1 MPAVT
6 LALDRLPGLALALR
20 MTAVLLL
27 LRPQGPPLLQ
37 TAYLAAGAVALIAP
51 SALTSAQLW
60 LTVSAVVALR
70 IASDWPLADNHVYL
84 LAYWCLALGLALSSA
99 APSLTMSRAARWLVA
114 SSMAFAVLW
123 KSVLSPDYLD
133 GRFFRMTLIVDERF
147 EDVVRVA
154 GGMTREEIARHRL
167 ALAPLSEGAE
177 LAEDA
182 SLVEPVAFSRLALAL
197 TWGALFWEL
206 ALAAVF
212 LAPLP
217 AALQWVRHALLL
229 AFCTLVYPVAPV
241 AGFGWLLLA
250 MGVSQMPDADAFWR
264 RAYVLIW
271 LWVLATT
278 ELPWAAWLAEALNRS

>member
-1 MPAVT
+1 MPS
-6 LALDRLPGLALALR
+6 LALALR

-37 TAYLAAGAVALIAP
+37 TAYLAVGALALIAP
-51 SALTSAQLW
+51 ATITSAQLW
-60 LTVSAVVALR
+60 LTAAAVVALR

-84 LAYWCLALGLALSSA
+84 LAYWCLALGLALGSA
-99 APSLTMSRAARWLVA
+99 APPLTMSRAARWLVA

-147 EDVVRVA
+147 EDVVRLA
-154 GGMTREEIARHRL
+154 GGMTREEIGRHRL
-167 ALAPLSEGAE
+167 ALVPLAEGAE
-177 LAEDA
+177 LAEDE
-182 SLVEPVAFSRLALAL
+182 SLVEPLAFGRLAVAL

-250 MGVSQMPDADAFWR
+250 MGVSQVPEADASWR
-264 RAYVLIW
+264 RAYVLVW
-271 LWVLATT
+271 VWVLATT
-278 ELPWAAWLAEALNRS
+278 ELPWAGWLAEALNRS